1 MPKSVPAFTCP
12 TLIVFISTMLLLE
25 SGIASVITPITPPLN
40 LAQQPTSPEKQKA
53 FAQAQQLLQAAE
65 KLLEQGTTASRQ
77 QALAKYQAALKIL
90 QQLAVKESPPYTARM
105 SVAAALNA
113 IGTIHYT
120 DGQSQKALESFQQS
134 LAIAREIKDPLGEA
148 FALNSIAN
156 AYSNLGEKPKA
167 LELYKQAVSIFQ
179 AQKKPA
185 TAAAVL
191 TQIAGIYVS
200 LGQTT
205 NALATYNQALEIQRQ
220 QKDANAQATTL
231 KEIGLVYTSIG
242 EPQKALAS
250 LNQSLEIQ
258 RANKDLSGQADTLSH
273 IASVYNSIGENQ
285 KALAS
290 LNAALALQKVAQGNL
305 SATERILNLSKQAFL
320 LSNIGSVY
328 KSMGNYS
335 QALQSQQQ
343 ARSLLQQAGLPR
355 LEAEILNQMSFVYSE
370 QGELQQA
377 LDSLNAALKLQ
388 RGIKEAAREAFTLGN
403 IAKIYALFGDY
414 QKSLDS
420 YNQALDIQLRI
431 KDRPGEAVT
440 LKDIAQ
446 VYGDLGDYQL
456 SIATYNQALEI
467 FRQTS
472 DRTQMGQTL
481 DSIGNTYRA
490 AENYPKSLEY
500 YNQALKIWRDQG
512 DKFREVA
519 TLTGIVRAYESL
531 KDYPKALN
539 AANQILT
546 LSRQQNSRFGEASAY
561 IFLGRVYLATQD
573 YQKAL
578 AATTQGVSEFQKLGF
593 RLAEA
598 NALSVQ
604 GKVYDG
610 LKQPNKAI
618 ATYNQELAV
627 RQKLSDRSGIADTY
641 YAIALTER
649 NCGNLNAAR
658 SQIEE
663 TIKLVEGIRT
673 QVTSQDLRTS
683 YFAKVQKYYE
693 FYIDLLMRLHKQ
705 NPSQGYDALALQAS
719 ERARARSLLELL
731 NEAKADIRQGVD
743 PQLLV
748 KERNLQQKLDA
759 IEKRQIELAE
769 GAYNEEVAQALAKEN
784 ATLLEQYRQVQTEIR
799 TNSPRYAALT
809 QPQPLTVAQIQQ
821 QVLDD
826 NTLLLEY
833 ALGEERSYLW
843 AVSKNSIKSYEL
855 PKRADIEATA
865 RKFYQLLNTLDY
877 KLGADEDSKVA
888 TQLSQMLLQ
897 PVAKELGK
905 KRLLIVSDGALQY
918 LPFSALPLPNL
929 TQGQKVSPFLPGE
942 GLGERLVP
950 LLVEHEIVNLPS
962 ASTLAVLRQEV
973 SRRKVAPKAIAVFAD
988 PVFSSD
994 DDRIQTRVKQ
1004 TTQQPV
1010 DKRNIN
1016 SLALAKASR
1025 NTDVIFTRLPFT
1037 RKEAESILSL
1047 VPTGERLQ
1055 ALDFAANRTTAI
1067 SNQLSQYRIVHFATH
1082 GILDSTNPELS
1093 GVVLS
1098 LFDNNGKPQNGY
1110 LRLHDV
1116 FNLNLPAELVVLSA
1130 CETGLGEEIKGEG
1143 LVGLTRGFMYA
1154 GSPRVVVS
1162 LWSVD
1167 DRATSELMTKFYK
1180 KMLQE
1185 NLKPAAA
1192 LRAAQIEM
1200 WRNQN
1205 YTAPFF
1211 WAAFTLQGEWK

>member
-1 MPKSVPAFTCP
+1 MAKSVPMFACP
-12 TLIVFISTMLLLE
+12 TLIVLISTMLMSE
-25 SGIASVITPITPPLN
+25 SGMASVITPSLKFLIAPPLN
-40 LAQQPTSPEKQKA
+40 LAQQPNSPEKQKA
-53 FAQAQQLLQAAE
+53 FVQAQQLSQAAK
-65 KLLEQGTTASRQ
+65 KLFEQGTAASRQ
-77 QALAKYQAALKIL
+77 QALAKYQAALKIW
-90 QQLAVKESPPYTARM
+90 QQLAVNESPPYVARRF
-105 SVAAALNA
+105 VVTTLNA

-120 DGQSQKALESFQQS
+120 DGQSQKALESFQQA
-134 LAIAREIKDPLGEA
+134 LAIARELKDPLGEA
-148 FALNSIAN
+148 FALTSIAN
-156 AYSNLGEKPKA
+156 AYSNLGQKPQA

-185 TAAAVL
+185 TAAGVL
-191 TQIAGIYVS
+191 TQIGRIYFS

-205 NALATYNQALEIQRQ
+205 NALATYNQALDIQRQ
-220 QKDANAQATTL
+220 QKDTDAQATTL
-231 KEIGLVYTSIG
+231 KDLGLVYMSLG

-250 LNQSLEIQ
+250 LNQALEIQ
-258 RANKDLSGQADTLSH
+258 RANKDLSGQADTLTY
-273 IASVYNSIGENQ
+273 IASVYTSISENQ

-290 LNAALALQKVAQGNL
+290 LNAALALQKAAQANI
-305 SATERILNLSKQAFL
+305 SSTQRPFNLSKQAL
-320 LSNIGSVY
+320 ILSNIASVY
-328 KSMGNYS
+328 KSIGNFS
-335 QALQSQQQ
+335 QALQSAKQ
-343 ARSLLQQAGLPR
+343 ARSLLQQAGLPYQ
-355 LEAEILNQMSFVYSE
+355 EAEILNQLSYIYSE
-370 QGELQQA
+370 QGEVKQA
-377 LDSLNAALKLQ
+377 LDSLNEALKLQ
-388 RGIKEAAREAFTLGN
+388 RSIKEPAREAFTLGN
-403 IAKIYALFGDY
+403 IAEIYASFGDY
-414 QKSLDS
+414 QQALDS
-420 YNQALDIQLRI
+420 YNQALDIQRRI
-431 KDRPGEAVT
+431 KDRPGEAAT

-446 VYGDLGDYQL
+446 VYSDLGDYQL

-467 FRQTS
+467 FQQIG
-472 DRTQMGQTL
+472 DRTQTGQTL
-481 DSIGNTYRA
+481 NSIGSTYRY
-490 AENYPKSLEY
+490 AENYQKSLEY

-519 TLTGIVRAYESL
+519 TLTGVVRAYESL
-531 KDYPKALN
+531 KGYPKALA

-546 LSRQQNSRFGEASAY
+546 LSRQLNSSFSEATAY
-561 IFLGRVYLATQD
+561 VFLGRVYLATQD

-578 AATTQGVSEFQKLGF
+578 AATSQGVSGFQKLGF
-593 RLAEA
+593 QLAEA

-618 ATYNQELAV
+618 ATYNQELAL

-649 NCGNLNAAR
+649 NRGNLNAAR

-683 YFAKVQKYYE
+683 YFAKVQNYYE
-693 FYIDLLMRLHKQ
+693 FYIDLLMQLHKQ
-705 NPSQGYDALALQAS
+705 NPLQGYDALALQAS

-743 PQLLV
+743 PKLLE

-759 IEKRQIELAE
+759 IEKRQIELADD
-769 GAYNEEVAQALAKEN
+769 AYNEEIAQALAKEN
-784 ATLLEQYRQVQTEIR
+784 ATLLEQYRQLQAEIR
-799 TNSPRYAALT
+799 TKSPRYAALT
-809 QPQPLTVAQIQQ
+809 QPQPLNVTQIQQ

-865 RKFYQLLNTLDY
+865 RKFYDLLNTPDY
-877 KLGADEDSKVA
+877 KLGANEDSKVA
-888 TQLSQMLLQ
+888 NQLSQMLLQ
-897 PVAKELGK
+897 PVAKELGN

-918 LPFSALPLPNL
+918 LPFSALP
-929 TQGQKVSPFLPGE
+929 SPAASTSPT
-942 GLGERLVP
+942 P
-950 LLVEHEIVNLPS
+950 LLLEHEIVNLPS

-973 SRRKVAPKAIAVFAD
+973 SGRKVAPKAIAVFAD

-994 DDRIQTRVKQ
+994 DDRIQTKVKQ

-1055 ALDFAANRTTAI
+1055 ALDFTANRTTATN
-1067 SNQLSQYRIVHFATH
+1067 NQLSQYRIVHFATH

-1192 LRAAQIEM
+1192 LRSAQIEM
-1200 WRNQN
+1200 WQNQN